1 MNFFFGIKS
10 SIIVSKLTIPRFQNS
25 KPTNKKYKVFQL
37 QISNKRWKIT
47 NLNDIELNRDFY
59 QIDSS
64 LINNR
69 NIFCLATKEEILEF
83 EKNNYSKLINLN
95 NFTDTSPDFRANL
108 QLSFLDGGFSSYQ
121 SEYPFNMTIKKG
133 SILSSLSILC
143 NRDADKNIIFL
154 KNIYELPIQDEFGIF
169 FVNLKTK
176 KILKK
181 IVGITNFLNEI
192 VVEKEFIQPEVFL
205 FTDNYLG
212 VPIFCSIKDKHIS
225 LEHTHPPHEYIIG
238 KDRFKIVNELKKEF
252 REIIS

>member
-25 KPTNKKYKVFQL
+25 NRTNKKYKVFQL

-64 LINNR
+64 LIDNR

-121 SEYPFNMTIKKG
+121 SEYPFNMTIKQG
-133 SILSSLSILC
+133 SILSSLSSLC

-225 LEHTHPPHEYIIG
+225 LEHTHPPHEYIMS

>member
-25 KPTNKKYKVFQL
+25 NRTNKKYKVFQL

-64 LINNR
+64 LIDNR

-133 SILSSLSILC
+133 SILSSLSSLC

-176 KILKK
+176 KVLKK

-225 LEHTHPPHEYIIG
+225 LEHTHPPHEYIQS
-238 KDRFKIVNELKKEF
+238 KDRFRIVSELKKEF